1 MTTPQAR
8 IVITAEDR
16 ASEVLRNVRDG
27 VRRASD
33 SFKQL
38 GAAGAAIGAGVL
50 AASLRG
56 IVTAIDDLDE
66 FAQSVTV
73 ATTTLAGMQIAA
85 AETGVTAEQLRTGL
99 TRLNVSITEAAQ
111 GSAEQARL
119 FKALGIAVV
128 DAGGNV
134 RQADAV
140 LRDLAD
146 RFAGLEDDPQ
156 KAALAVEL
164 FGQKVGPGMLPYLNQ
179 GSAGLERFS
188 GLSGDTVRET
198 TRLQGEI
205 DKLTASWQRLRFELA
220 DAVVPATNR
229 VIETM
234 RQLDFGRI
242 AAELL
247 KPGGLVK
254 ANIELQRQLE
264 GSAARHRQLEEALR
278 LGADAYSNEGH
289 AARQSA
295 VDILNRMRA
304 DEAAAKAA
312 HARTAAIN
320 RLREAQE
327 AERRAQIV
335 GDAQRDL
342 LRLQRFEEGERDADE
357 ALAER
362 ARRVAD
368 LTGQSEV
375 QRQVA
380 DLRALREEFAAGF
393 INLAQFD
400 AGYRR
405 VFGLDGEVS
414 QGIAE
419 AREGVQQLA
428 LTFASSLGQAIESG
442 RMSAR
447 EFFSALSQDLLKL
460 ITQLLIVKPL
470 AEGLTRALSGGGGG
484 GGWGGAAVSFFRG
497 LFGGARADGGPVTGG
512 RAYLVGERGPELFVP
527 RGNGQITPNGM
538 RPISVNNTF
547 VLQGPATRE
556 TQSQIAAAAARGTA
570 AINRRYN

>member
-99 TRLNVSITEAAQ
+99 TRLNVGITQAAQ

-312 HARTAAIN
+312 LARTAAIN

-357 ALAER
+357 ALAR
-362 ARRVAD
+362 RRRRVDD
-368 LTGQSEV
+368 LTGRTEIQ
-375 QRQVA
+375 QQVG
-380 DLRALREEFAAGF
+380 DLQLLREALAAGE
-393 INLAQFD
+393 ISLAEYD
-400 AGYRR
+400 EASRR
-405 VFGLDGEVS
+405 VFGRDGEV
-414 QGIAE
+414 AKAVKE
-419 AREGVQQLA
+419 TTDAADRLA
-428 LTFASSLGQAIESG
+428 LTFSSSIGELFDRGG
-442 RMSAR
+442 TAR
-447 EFFSALSQDLLKL
+447 DFF
-460 ITQLLIVKPL
+460 
-470 AEGLTRALSGGGGG
+470 RALSADISKLIVQLTIIEPLAHSLRRAFSAGGGGG
-484 GGWGGAAVSFFRG
+484 GLGSIIGEFFKAFAAGSGGSSHTATAAQNV
-497 LFGGARADGGPVTGG
+497 GAVAR
-512 RAYLVGERGPELFVP
+512 
-527 RGNGQITPNGM
+527 
-538 RPISVNNTF
+538 
-547 VLQGPATRE
+547 
-556 TQSQIAAAAARGTA
+556 AAAATTIHITNNVGAAYGDAALGRALEETSRATVARIVDLQARGRLGA
-570 AINRRYN
+570 VG